1 MIVGFYFFFHFLFW
15 EVDDCSC
22 THSLHVL
29 RLPQTTIMDQNPVIL
44 DISSDEEA
52 ALDEP
57 IDDDDVYSWLSRL
70 IPDEVDDSDEVVVV
84 REVKS
89 KSSKPAVNNDD
100 DDDCVVL
107 DSDPD
112 KAVQTV
118 DDQAC
123 GGDDLLIVGQ
133 KGQIACRDFPHPRH
147 DCAKFHFGSTAHELH
162 CDQCHCYVCD
172 KIAPCAYWGTGVYN
186 NDHCH
191 ATDKDAFWRSQ
202 RERFKLQKDA
212 PLLVQKVPDTFL
224 STALPQLNQTPP
236 LDIIR
241 LASNSTTQTQ
251 VCKPAVLRPCPSAA
265 RFGIPNIISQGRS
278 RQPGLV
284 YNRSGPQQPQF
295 LKVRNNVIRRDRGH
309 NASNIGMFKR
319 AGNSGGALATN
330 QPVYGTPNLQIGSHV
345 MQSTRNPG
353 PQATSN
359 DVIQIGSVPG
369 MNKDSCTYQNTFD
382 TCTSVLASTVP
393 SQPGV
398 YNQPIP
404 DPQAYSQLITQ
415 QPIYSQPIPEPP
427 VYSQPIPEPPVY
439 SQPIPEPPVYV
450 QPIPEPQVYVQP
462 IPEPQVYVQPIPE
475 PQVYVQPIPEPQVY
489 GQPFPQAQVLGQA
502 ISQPQA
508 HSQAIPLSQIY
519 TEHIPQSN
527 DQQNVSQLCNER
539 PGPGFFDLDEWVN
552 NISQSN
558 QQVAVENCQLSRT
571 GSTNESLLVKEF
583 NSQSIGSDKFDCND
597 LEIQNWFPENDSVDM
612 GTEGYIPLNLNA
624 RSPEAAN
631 FDAGMLLFD
640 FETSWNGLAQV

>member
-1 MIVGFYFFFHFLFW
+1 
-15 EVDDCSC
+15 
-22 THSLHVL
+22 
-29 RLPQTTIMDQNPVIL
+29 MDQNPVIL

-284 YNRSGPQQPQF
+284 YNRSGPQQPQL

-475 PQVYVQPIPEPQVY
+475 PQRIVKLFLCPRYTPSIFLNQMINKMSVNFAMRGQV
-489 GQPFPQAQVLGQA
+489 PV
-502 ISQPQA
+502 
-508 HSQAIPLSQIY
+508 
-519 TEHIPQSN
+519 
-527 DQQNVSQLCNER
+527 
-539 PGPGFFDLDEWVN
+539 FFDLDEWVN